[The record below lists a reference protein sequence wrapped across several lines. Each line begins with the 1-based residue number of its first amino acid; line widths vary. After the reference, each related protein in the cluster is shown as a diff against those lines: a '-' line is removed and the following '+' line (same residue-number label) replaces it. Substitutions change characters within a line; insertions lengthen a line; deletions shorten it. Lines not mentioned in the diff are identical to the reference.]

1 MQLPEMTEEIADSIL
16 DWIDSDD
23 EARENGVES
32 DFYQGLSPGY
42 AAKNGPMDSLDEIL
56 LVRGVTPQLLFGLD
70 TNRNGILDPEE
81 TASNDIPANDSDLY
95 LGWSTYLTL
104 YSKESNLTAEGLP
117 RINVNADD
125 IEQLYDDF
133 DR

>member
-1 MQLPEMTEEIADSIL
+1 
-16 DWIDSDD
+16 
-23 EARENGVES
+23 
-32 DFYQGLSPGY
+32 
-42 AAKNGPMDSLDEIL
+42 MDSLDEIL

-125 IEQLYDDF
+125 IEQLYDDLKSTF
-133 DR
+133 NDDWANMVILYRCAPDDRISTEHSDTGSPYSPSHR